1 MAFIL
6 NIASILDAW
15 GKLTILGGSLTNIFQ
30 LFTVNIQDGGG
41 SDLGALVAALG
52 PLVGALSGVSSNIH
66 FSTFHAINL
75 KFYI

>member
-1 MAFIL
+1 M
-6 NIASILDAW
+6 
-15 GKLTILGGSLTNIFQ
+15 
-30 LFTVNIQDGGG
+30 NIQDGGG